1 MEIQQEQNMNQETD
15 QEQNKVS
22 NQNQE
27 VNRDPKEKEEALQI
41 SEDLLD
47 FLQAS
52 PTAFQAVDQVRK
64 RLTEAG
70 YRELYEG
77 SDWDLQPNGLYFVL
91 RNESSILAFRTPADL
106 KHLHGFQIAAS
117 HSDSPAFKV
126 KANPEMTEAG
136 AYTMLNVEKYGGML
150 MRPWFDRPLSM
161 AGRLLV
167 EDGDNGIRTILV
179 NIDRDLC
186 LIPSL
191 AIHMDREAN
200 KGHDLNPQKEL
211 LPIFGDEKAKGRL
224 KELLAE
230 EAGVKPDQILGHD
243 LFLYVRGR
251 GSIWGADQEYVS
263 AGHLDDLQCGFA
275 NLKGFIKAGED
286 DDRNLDDTVPVLAI
300 FDNEEVGSGTKQGAD
315 STFLSDTLWRI
326 AEAAGLKES
335 DFHRAIANS
344 FMLSCDNAHAVH
356 PNYSDK
362 ADPVNRPLMNH
373 GIVMKY
379 NANQKYTTDGVSA
392 AVFRNLCRKL
402 DLSLQEFTNRSD
414 MAGGSTL
421 GNISN
426 AHISLNTVD
435 IGLPQLSMHSPYETA
450 GVYDTLDLIR
460 LTHTFFQSRFSD
472 LGGGKFRME
481 NEWLKPAYGEI
492 CRN

>member
-1 MEIQQEQNMNQETD
+1 MQQEQKMNQEKD
-15 QEQNKVS
+15 QEQNRVL

-27 VNRDPKEKEEALQI
+27 INRDPKEKQEALRI
-41 SEDLLD
+41 SAELLD

-70 YRELYEG
+70 FHELYE
-77 SDWDLQPNGLYFVL
+77 SLDWNLQPGGLYFVL
-91 RNESSILAFRTPADL
+91 RNESSILAFRMPEDPSR
-106 KHLHGFQIAAS
+106 LHGFQIAAS
-117 HSDSPAFKV
+117 HSDSPAFKI

-150 MRPWFDRPLSM
+150 MRPWFDRPLSI

-167 EDGDNGIRTILV
+167 REGDNGIRTVLV
-179 NIDRDLC
+179 NVDRDLC

-211 LPIFGDEKAKGRL
+211 LPILGDETAKGHL
-224 KELLAE
+224 KEILADA
-230 EAGVKPDQILGHD
+230 AGVKPGDILGHD

-251 GSIWGADQEYVS
+251 GSIWGADREYIS
-263 AGHLDDLQCGFA
+263 AGHLDDLQCGFS
-275 NLKGFIKAGED
+275 NLTGFLKACRDGQ
-286 DDRNLDDTVPVLAI
+286 RNYKDTVPVLAI

-315 STFLSDTLWRI
+315 STFLSDILWRI
-326 AEAAGLKES
+326 AGAAGLEGGA
-335 DFHRAIANS
+335 FRRALANS

-356 PNYSDK
+356 PNYMDK

-392 AVFRNLCRKL
+392 AVFRDLCQREEL
-402 DLSLQEFTNRSD
+402 PLQEFTNRSD

-435 IGLPQLSMHSPYETA
+435 IGLPQLSMHSPCETA

-460 LTHTFFQSRFSD
+460 LTHAFFQSRFSD

-481 NEWLKPAYGEI
+481 N
-492 CRN
+492 